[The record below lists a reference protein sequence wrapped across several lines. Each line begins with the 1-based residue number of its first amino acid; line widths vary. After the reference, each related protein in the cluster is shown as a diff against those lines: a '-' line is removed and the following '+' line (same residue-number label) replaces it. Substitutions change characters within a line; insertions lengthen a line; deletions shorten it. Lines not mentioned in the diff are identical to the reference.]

1 MRLRRTSIV
10 LIATLALVQ
19 VANAQ
24 DHWVTTWVA
33 APQQLRAGGPANPA
47 VAPPPTAFNDQT
59 IRMIVHTSLG
69 GRRARVTLSN
79 AYGNAPLK
87 MGTAHIALRSKEAA
101 IVPASDRTLL
111 FNGKPAVTIPQ
122 GAQMVSDPVDLEIPQ
137 LGDLAVSVYIPGE
150 SGQLTTHATGLHT
163 TYIAKGNVTAD
174 PMLYDATT
182 TRSYYWISAIDVM

>member
-1 MRLRRTSIV
+1 MTLRRTFIV

-33 APQQLRAGGPANPA
+33 APQQSRGGGPPPAAQPAGAPGGQRGQAGPGAPA

-87 MGTAHIALRSKEAA
+87 IGTAHIALRSKEAA
-101 IVPASDRTLL
+101 IVPASDRTVM
-111 FNGKPAVTIPQ
+111 FNGKPAVTFPQ
-122 GAQMVSDPVDLEIPQ
+122 GAQMVSDPVDLEIP
-137 LGDLAVSVYIPGE
+137 
-150 SGQLTTHATGLHT
+150 
-163 TYIAKGNVTAD
+163 
-174 PMLYDATT
+174 
-182 TRSYYWISAIDVM
+182 